1 MSWFKFFS
9 VLSGPTALWRA
20 GGLPDRARLFTQPNL
35 LVFYLAAAGLTSLSF
50 YVLHPGYYNPLA
62 NLVTSVLILA
72 MIPLAWYP
80 RWYVPVVHVS
90 TGVNLTLL
98 TYIAILTGGV
108 NSIAM
113 VWLNVVALPVLL
125 LIGPRAAMFWI
136 AIVLTSILALYA
148 GMNLGW
154 VNSQNQGDLSALP
167 WTWMNHVLALAN
179 LMLGIRLH
187 DHLHDQQ
194 LQELQQRNEEIKA
207 THQALLQAQ
216 AHKDNFV
223 AAVGHELRTPMNA
236 ILGFN
241 GVLRQELADQPEQVV
256 VVDHIRRSTDH
267 LLQVVNDI
275 LDFSQLQAN
284 RMQLYPVDF
293 DLAALA
299 QEALAGQRAK
309 ATEKGLGLSAH
320 IDPALPVRVHADRQ
334 RLLQILRNLLGNALK
349 FTERGEVSLRITAR
363 GGRLFWEVSD
373 SGCGIA
379 PERQAQIFRR
389 FEHADVQTTRTH
401 GGTGLGLS
409 ICEKLVHLQG
419 GQIGVKSQVGQG
431 ALFWFDTPLHVAVHA
446 AVETTVSPLA
456 AENAQLRILVVDDN
470 AINLMV
476 ARLQLQKCWPQAHVV
491 TADSGAA
498 VLDLLAKSALDEA
511 LDGPFDVALVDMVMP
526 EMDGMQLT
534 QAIHQRFPDQAAR
547 MPIIALTANTN
558 PVDRQ
563 RCVEAGMCD
572 VLSKPMDMTAVA
584 LCVSTH
590 MQRVQQGAA

>member
-1 MSWFKFFS
+1 MRPLQLPSLFS
-9 VLSGPTALWRA
+9 KLAALWRA
-20 GGLPDRARLFTQPNL
+20 GALPDRDGLFTRPNI
-35 LVFYLAAAGLTSLSF
+35 LVFYLVAAGLTSLSF
-50 YVLHPGYYNPLA
+50 YVVHPGYYDPNA
-62 NLVTSVLILA
+62 NLVASILVLA
-72 MIPLAWYP
+72 MIPLAWHP

-90 TGVNLTLL
+90 TLVNLSLV
-98 TYIAILTGGV
+98 TYIAIQTGGV
-108 NSIAM
+108 NSTAV

-136 AIVLTSILALYA
+136 AIVLTTISALYV
-148 GMNLGW
+148 GMSLAW
-154 VNSQNQGDLSALP
+154 VNSQNLSHTKVLP
-167 WTWMNHVLALAN
+167 WAWMNQVLAMAN

-194 LQELQQRNEEIKA
+194 LQQLQQRNQEIKA
-207 THQALLQAQ
+207 THQALLQTQ

-241 GVLRQELADQPEQVV
+241 GLLREELAGQPEHVA

-275 LDFSQLQAN
+275 LDFSQLQAGK
-284 RMQLYPVDF
+284 MPLYPVDF

-299 QEALAGQRAK
+299 EEALTAQRAK
-309 ATEKGLGLSAH
+309 ATEKGLGLSAQ
-320 IDPALPVRVHADRQ
+320 IDPALPRRVHADRQ
-334 RLLQILRNLLGNALK
+334 RLLQILRNLLGNAIK
-349 FTERGEVSLRITAR
+349 FTERGEVSLRITAQ
-363 GGRLFWEVSD
+363 GERLRWEVSD

-379 PERQAQIFRR
+379 PQRQAHIFRR
-389 FEHADVQTTRTH
+389 FEHADVQTTRTY

-419 GQIGVKSQVGQG
+419 GQIGVKSQEGQG
-431 ALFWFDTPLHVAVHA
+431 AQFWFHTPLQAAVHA
-446 AVETTVSPLA
+446 DPEPVLVPAHAV
-456 AENAQLRILVVDDN
+456 QQGLRILVVDDN

-476 ARLQLQKCWPQAHVV
+476 ARLQLEKCWPQAQVV
-491 TADSGAA
+491 TADSAA
-498 VLDLLAKSALDEA
+498 AALNLLAESV
-511 LDGPFDVALVDMVMP
+511 FDVALVDMVMP

-534 QAIHQRFPDQAAR
+534 QAIRQRFAHQAAH

-563 RCVEAGMCD
+563 RCLDAGMCD
-572 VLSKPMDMTAVA
+572 VLSKPMDMAA
-584 LCVSTH
+584 LVHSVST
-590 MQRVQQGAA
+590 QVQSAKRAAA

>member
-1 MSWFKFFS
+1 MSLLKFISVFS
-9 VLSGPTALWRA
+9 GATALWRA
-20 GGLPDRARLFTQPNL
+20 GGLPDRVSLFTQPNI

-50 YVLHPGYYNPLA
+50 YVFHPGYYNPHA
-62 NLVTSVLILA
+62 NLVASVLILA
-72 MIPLAWYP
+72 MIPLAWHP
-80 RWYVPVVHVS
+80 RWYGVVVHLS
-90 TGVNLTLL
+90 TGVNLSLL
-98 TYIAILTGGV
+98 TYIVIQTGGV

-136 AIVLTSILALYA
+136 AMVLATISALYL
-148 GMNLGW
+148 GMSLAW

-167 WTWMNHVLALAN
+167 WAWMNQVMALAN
-179 LMLGIRLH
+179 LMLGIGLH

-194 LQELQQRNEEIKA
+194 LQQLQQRNEEIKA
-207 THQALLQAQ
+207 THKALLQAQ

-241 GVLRQELADQPEQVV
+241 GVLREELADEPEQVA

-275 LDFSQLQAN
+275 LDFSQLQAG
-284 RMQLYPVDF
+284 RMPLYPVDF
-293 DLAALA
+293 ELAALA
-299 QEALAGQRAK
+299 EEALAGQRTK
-309 ATEKGLGLSAH
+309 AQEKGLSLNAY
-320 IDPALPVRVHADRQ
+320 IDAALPIRVHADRH

-349 FTERGEVSLRITAR
+349 FTERGEVSLRIKAQ
-363 GGRLFWEVSD
+363 GERLCWEVSD
-373 SGCGIA
+373 SGCGI
-379 PERQAQIFRR
+379 PLERQAHIFRR

-419 GQIGVKSQVGQG
+419 GQIGVKSQVGHG
-431 ALFWFDTPLHVAVHA
+431 AQFWFNTPLQAAVHA
-446 AVETTVSPLA
+446 APAPMWEPS
-456 AENAQLRILVVDDN
+456 NAVHESLRILVVDDN
-470 AINLMV
+470 TINLTV
-476 ARLQLQKCWPQAHVV
+476 ARLQLQKCWPLAQVV
-491 TADSGAA
+491 TADTAA
-498 VLDLLAKSALDEA
+498 AALDLLAESV
-511 LDGPFDVALVDMVMP
+511 FDVALVDMVMP

-534 QAIHQRFPDQAAR
+534 QAIRQRFPDQAAR
-547 MPIIALTANTN
+547 MPIIALTANSN

-563 RCVEAGMCD
+563 RCLDAGMCD
-572 VLSKPMDMTAVA
+572 VLSKPMDMPAVA

-590 MQRVQQGAA
+590 MQRAQRFHA